1 MVAHLNASNLHTL
14 LRAHIDIVNYDK
26 YTAVYLSQCKNMLIW
41 ILQGAICIFSWDSLR
56 ELKCLMKEMP
66 PKQNNNELMKAN
78 ILNTSILYEF
88 VDDDIVLYSLF
99 F

>member
-1 MVAHLNASNLHTL
+1 
-14 LRAHIDIVNYDK
+14 
-26 YTAVYLSQCKNMLIW
+26 
-41 ILQGAICIFSWDSLR
+41 
-56 ELKCLMKEMP
+56 MKEMP

-99 F
+99 FLIQIQKSIFFIKMIWIHVCMCKKNPVSFKLDINYNSTVAHLSWVIE